1 MFMNKKRIYSV
12 FFLIIFLAGCT
23 GGYQKFSNSP
33 ASFGGYRDFQ
43 IEDQPLNY
51 KIRYTGS
58 QYAKFPVLK
67 KLALYRAA
75 EVAKINNFSKFQV
88 ISETE
93 ISDNSVLATTSYEL
107 IIKLLSSEDKS
118 VLDVY
123 STQSI
128 LKDGPPPTPKI

>member
-1 MFMNKKRIYSV
+1 MNKKRIYSV
-12 FFLIIFLAGCT
+12 FFLVIFLAGCA
-23 GGYQKFSNSP
+23 GGYQKFSSSP
-33 ASFGGYRDFQ
+33 GSFGGYSDVQ
-43 IEDQPLNY
+43 IEDQPLHY
-51 KIRYTGS
+51 KIRYSGS

-75 EVAKINNFSKFQV
+75 EVTKLNNFSKFQV

-93 ISDNSVLATTSYEL
+93 ISDNSILATTSYEL
-107 IIKLLSSEDKS
+107 IIKLLSDEDKS

-123 STQSI
+123 STENL